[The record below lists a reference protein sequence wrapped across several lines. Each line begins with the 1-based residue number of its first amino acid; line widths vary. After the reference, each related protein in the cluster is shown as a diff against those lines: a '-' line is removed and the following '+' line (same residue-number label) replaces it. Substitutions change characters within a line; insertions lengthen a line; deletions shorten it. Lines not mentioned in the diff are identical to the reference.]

1 VRALPRENRHGP
13 CLGLHNSPESL
24 NHKTPEATAI
34 YARLDMDPVRE
45 SMGSAASAMFVAG
58 GVKQT
63 AQVVALSP
71 TRSSGQGE
79 AGQTDV
85 KKAEK
90 G

>member
-1 VRALPRENRHGP
+1 
-13 CLGLHNSPESL
+13 
-24 NHKTPEATAI
+24 
-34 YARLDMDPVRE
+34 MDPVRE